1 MPKSVD
7 IPLSNRK
14 HAFDNI
20 PNNLPLSAIQ
30 AAIKAVLDFQIQACA
45 PSHSIG
51 NPLVENN
58 LPACITPSYLGESKE
73 KFAGSFHLRQGSTVI
88 VWLHAKNQCVSRTSN
103 AHRRRLRTGGRHCR
117 GARPEA
123 AQGLVCAVHHAP
135 QGSGERLTRFHTQC
149 VPALTRLSTWVL
161 PATFRKAPFGSTG
174 QGSLPLM
181 ENPGSEARHRGLRN
195 NSLQNTCVLYDFIQ
209 F

>member
-30 AAIKAVLDFQIQACA
+30 ATIKAVLDFQIQACA

-88 VWLHAKNQCVSRTSN
+88 VWLHAKNQCVSRASN

-117 GARPEA
+117 GASTPGGCPGPGVRRAPCTAGERGA
-123 AQGLVCAVHHAP
+123 PNTLPHTVCACAGQTQHVGAP
-135 QGSGERLTRFHTQC
+135 GHFQKGPLRQHWPGLTPTDGEPRL
-149 VPALTRLSTWVL
+149 
-161 PATFRKAPFGSTG
+161 
-174 QGSLPLM
+174 
-181 ENPGSEARHRGLRN
+181 
-195 NSLQNTCVLYDFIQ
+195 
-209 F
+209 